1 MNSGFRYTTVY
12 GAYDYTRYDPSG
24 IVPGELTSPPDLGSL
39 PSTDERVLR
48 GYRKA
53 GNGSRTDKRG
63 IEFQINTARWR
74 PLATSLIVTG
84 AWFRSLY
91 SNSQMLYDPVSDV
104 VEGVAVSDRY
114 VGLYDSND
122 GRECEQFNTNFM
134 FDTQLTRLGLVFTTT
149 FQCMWYVKTRRLPQ
163 NGTPAKYISYLDGL
177 VHDFGQPE
185 ADSELQYLIRHY
197 NPTLYDT
204 YTIPTAMYV
213 NLKATKTIGKWLR
226 VALFVNRI
234 IDYLPDYRSNG
245 LTVRRSSDSYF
256 GMELN
261 FTL

>member
-1 MNSGFRYTTVY
+1 M
-12 GAYDYTRYDPSG
+12 
-24 IVPGELTSPPDLGSL
+24 
-39 PSTDERVLR
+39 
-48 GYRKA
+48 
-53 GNGSRTDKRG
+53 
-63 IEFQINTARWR
+63 
-74 PLATSLIVTG
+74 
-84 AWFRSLY
+84 
-91 SNSQMLYDPVSDV
+91 
-104 VEGVAVSDRY
+104 
-114 VGLYDSND
+114 
-122 GRECEQFNTNFM
+122 
-134 FDTQLTRLGLVFTTT
+134 
-149 FQCMWYVKTRRLPQ
+149 
-163 NGTPAKYISYLDGL
+163 
-177 VHDFGQPE
+177 HDFGQPE